1 MNCFDA
7 SCFCRG
13 AEQLVVK
20 TTPAHAKEVPTRKT
34 YVYQR
39 PQLGDTI
46 FYASEY
52 CNDTQGLTVSGSQDL
67 DFLDPRDPG
76 RDPEILSLRSKKFGR
91 VSSQSARKARPRSGR
106 PHSTMNNH
114 L

>member
-1 MNCFDA
+1 MKFFDA

-52 CNDTQGLTVSGSQDL
+52 CNDTVTQCLHHATL
-67 DFLDPRDPG
+67 AYT
-76 RDPEILSLRSKKFGR
+76 LR
-91 VSSQSARKARPRSGR
+91 VYTYIVHNVA
-106 PHSTMNNH
+106 NNNC
-114 L
+114 